1 MEYAAYISLAFL
13 AMQLVNVLLNFIFSQ
28 KIKKQ
33 TASNDELI
41 SVLIPARNEE
51 ANIGALL
58 QSLCE
63 MKNARLEI
71 LVCDDES
78 TDRTSAIVSEF
89 SKKNP
94 AIKLLKSAGLP
105 AGWLGK
111 NHACY
116 QLAQHAA
123 GAYYLF
129 IDADVKLQGTVIT
142 DTVSY
147 LKKYRLGLLS
157 IFPTQIMKTFGEKIT
172 VPVMNYIL
180 LTLLPLIFVRISP
193 FSSHSAANGQFML
206 FDAGVYKKFE
216 PHQHFKSSSVEDISI
231 SRFFKKNK
239 TKIACITGEK
249 RVECRMY
256 TSYEAAINGFSKNI
270 FMFFGNNPVLAFV
283 FWTLS
288 TLGFV
293 PVIIWKWQFFPVYI
307 LAVLLIQLIY
317 SAAGRQNPLTN
328 IAFFPLQLGFLLQV
342 MVKSLS
348 LKKQKQSTWKG
359 RNISTY

>member
-1 MEYAAYISLAFL
+1 MHYMAYISLAFL
-13 AMQLVNVLLNFIFSQ
+13 AIQLINVLLNILFSQ
-28 KIKKQ
+28 KIKKSATQ
-33 TASNDELI
+33 NDELI

-51 ANIGALL
+51 ENIGTLL
-58 QSLCE
+58 HSLSE

-71 LVCDDES
+71 LVFDDES
-78 TDRTSAIVSEF
+78 TDLTSTIVTEY

-94 AIKLLKSAGLP
+94 AIKLLKSEGLP

-111 NHACY
+111 NHACF
-116 QLAQHAA
+116 QLAEKAT

-129 IDADVKLQGTVIT
+129 IDADVKLQDDIIT

-157 IFPTQIMKTFGEKIT
+157 IFPTQILQTVSEKLT

-206 FDAGVYKKFE
+206 FDASVYRKFQ
-216 PHQHFKSSSVEDISI
+216 PHRHFKSSAVEDISI
-231 SRFFKKNK
+231 SRFFKKK
-239 TKIACITGEK
+239 KIKIACITGEK

-256 TSYEAAINGFSKNI
+256 TSYNTALNGFTKNV
-270 FMFFGNNPVLAFV
+270 FMFFGNIPIIAFL
-283 FWTLS
+283 FWTLAS
-288 TLGFV
+288 LGFI
-293 PVIIWKWQFFPVYI
+293 PVIIWKLEYFPLYL
-307 LAVLLIQLIY
+307 LALILIQFIY
-317 SAAGRQNPLTN
+317 SKVGRQNPLVN

-342 MVKSLS
+342 MFKSILVKH
-348 LKKQKQSTWKG
+348 QKQSTWKG
-359 RNISTY
+359 RNIST